1 MSTKSRITDLL
12 NGETFENEDTRAYFL
27 RRVGLHLVL
36 YGVAFLFIIPYLWM
50 ISRGFQPRWQLFAA
64 EPYLIPR
71 EITFEWY
78 SFLLEDTPIIRWTV
92 NTVIIAGG
100 ATIVV
105 LLVDSM
111 IAYSLTRLNW
121 PGKRIIFA
129 VIVGSFMVP
138 GIVNLIPV
146 YQIIVELGLLNSY
159 LGVMLPVIAGPIGV
173 FMLVQ
178 FFKDFP
184 EEIEESARLDGFST
198 FQIYFRLV
206 LPLMKSALV
215 ALGLFIFIWTW
226 NAFLWPLVILQQESM
241 YTLPIGL
248 VVLQDTM
255 TAQQPGLLMASAL
268 FASLPLFIVFLLLQ
282 KQLVQAVQ
290 MQGTT
295 G

>member
-1 MSTKSRITDLL
+1 MSTKSRVTDLI
-12 NGETFENEDTRAYFL
+12 NGETFENEDARAYFL
-27 RRVGLHLVL
+27 RRVGLHAVL

-71 EITFEWY
+71 EITFQWY
-78 SFLLEDTPIIRWTV
+78 SFLLGDTPIIRWTV

-111 IAYSLTRLNW
+111 IAYSLTRLDW
-121 PGKRIIFA
+121 PGKRIVFA

>member
-78 SFLLEDTPIIRWTV
+78 SFLLGDTPIIRWTV

>member
-1 MSTKSRITDLL
+1 MSTKSLL
-12 NGETFENEDTRAYFL
+12 ENIRSGDTFEHRDARDYFL
-27 RRVGLHLVL
+27 RRVALHAAL
-36 YGVAFLFIIPYLWM
+36 YGAALLFIIPYLWM
-50 ISRGFQPRWQLFAA
+50 VSRGFQPRWQLFAA
-64 EPYLIPR
+64 EPYLFPR
-71 EITFEWY
+71 EITFQWY
-78 SFLLEDTPIIRWTV
+78 GFLLEDTPIIRWTI
-92 NTVIIAGG
+92 NTFIIAGG
-100 ATIVV
+100 ATIAV
-105 LLVDSM
+105 LVVDSM
-111 IAYSLTRLNW
+111 IAYSLTRLQW

-146 YQIIVELGLLNSY
+146 YQIIVHLGLLNTY
-159 LGVMLPVIAGPIGV
+159 LGVMLPAIAGPIGV

-184 EEIEESARLDGFST
+184 DEIEESARIDGFST
-198 FQIYFRLV
+198 FQIYSRIV
-206 LPLMKSALV
+206 LPMMKSALV

-255 TAQQPGLLMASAL
+255 TAQQPGLIMASAL

>member
-1 MSTKSRITDLL
+1 MSTKSFLNDIR
-12 NGETFENEDTRAYFL
+12 NGETFENQDARNLFFRKIALYA
-27 RRVGLHLVL
+27 GL
-36 YGVAFLFIIPYLWM
+36 YGAALLFIIPYLWM

-71 EITFEWY
+71 EITFQWY
-78 SFLLEDTPIIRWTV
+78 SFLFEGTPIIRWTI
-92 NTVIIAGG
+92 NTIIIAGG
-100 ATIVV
+100 ATLAV

-121 PGKRIIFA
+121 PGKRVVFS
-129 VIVGSFMVP
+129 VIVASFMVP

-184 EEIEESARLDGFST
+184 DEIEESARIDGFST
-198 FQIYFRLV
+198 FQIYTRLI
-206 LPLMKSALV
+206 LPMMKSALT

-226 NAFLWPLVILQQESM
+226 NAFLWPLILLQEESM

-255 TAQQPGLLMASAL
+255 TAQQPGLIMASAL

-282 KQLVQAVQ
+282 KQLVEAVQ
-290 MQGTT
+290 MQGTV

>member
-1 MSTKSRITDLL
+1 MSTKSILNDIR
-12 NGETFENEDTRAYFL
+12 NGETFENQDARNHFL
-27 RRVGLHLVL
+27 RKVALYVGL
-36 YGVAFLFIIPYLWM
+36 YGAAFLFIIPYLWM

-78 SFLLEDTPIIRWTV
+78 SFLLEGTPIVRWTV

-100 ATIVV
+100 ATLAV
-105 LLVDSM
+105 LIVDSM
-111 IAYSLTRLNW
+111 IAYSVTRLNW
-121 PGKRIIFA
+121 PGKRVVFS
-129 VIVGSFMVP
+129 VIVASFMVP

-184 EEIEESARLDGFST
+184 DEIEESARIDGFST
-198 FQIYFRLV
+198 FQIYTRLV
-206 LPLMKSALV
+206 LPMMKSALT

-226 NAFLWPLVILQQESM
+226 NSFLWPLIILQRESM

-255 TAQQPGLLMASAL
+255 TAQQPGLIMASAL

-282 KQLVQAVQ
+282 KQLVEAVQ
-290 MQGTT
+290 MQGTV